1 MTKRK
6 AISKKVPALQT
17 MSGMLLN
24 AKLQNKEMKIPK
36 ELSKKAKELDKAIED
51 HIKYDSKGYKG
62 WYEPGAGI
70 VNTYTSQGDIDLD
83 VDSEATVEQVKR
95 FESAKKD
102 WEDAV
107 RPINYWK
114 YACITILLGI
124 VAGMIISTPLFVKL
138 AEVCV
143 Q

>member
-1 MTKRK
+1 MKTPTKRK

-51 HIKYDSKGYKG
+51 HIKYANKGYRG
-62 WYEPGAGI
+62 WDEP
-70 VNTYTSQGDIDLD
+70 TSTEDIDQYYQNCGA
-83 VDSEATVEQVKR
+83 EATVEQIKNAGKWLGQD
-95 FESAKKD
+95 EPK
-102 WEDAV
+102 
-107 RPINYWK
+107 INYWK
-114 YACITILLGI
+114 YACIAILLGI
-124 VAGMIISTPLFVKL
+124 VVGMILSTPLFVKL
-138 AEVCV
+138 AEVCS